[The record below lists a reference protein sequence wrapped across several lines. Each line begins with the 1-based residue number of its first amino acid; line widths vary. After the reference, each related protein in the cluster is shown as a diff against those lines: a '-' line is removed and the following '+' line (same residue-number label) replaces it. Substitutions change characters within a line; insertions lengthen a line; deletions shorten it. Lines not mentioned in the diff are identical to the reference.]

1 MRFSPPSP
9 ESSIGNFSQDGLMDV
24 WRSTQEDDD
33 DESVGDP
40 LDISF

>member
-9 ESSIGNFSQDGLMDV
+9 ESSIDSFSQDGLMDV
-24 WRSTQEDDD
+24 WRSTQEDD
-33 DESVGDP
+33 ESVGDP